1 MLLRVN
7 AFAALSRKQLRRDF
21 ASDERLGGR
30 AISIPGKGYLLVNLL
45 GVSGPSPVRGSRG
58 LDLKCRRDMLD
69 IQHQLQK
76 LKDERRQRWS
86 EPLLVQDRDGCVQE
100 VMEVQTVLHHYPFL
114 QMDTHLLH
122 T

>member
-30 AISIPGKGYLLVNLL
+30 AISIPGKGYLLINLL

-58 LDLKCRRDMLD
+58 LDLKCRMDVLVSRLV
-69 IQHQLQK
+69 
-76 LKDERRQRWS
+76 RRAS
-86 EPLLVQDRDGCVQE
+86 VQ
-100 VMEVQTVLHHYPFL
+100 PII
-114 QMDTHLLH
+114 
-122 T
+122 